1 MTASPRLASG
11 ERERERERKALRAF
25 SLSPLPP
32 NLHTSISFPFSLL
45 FFIIHSFRVRTSSG
59 MFLLRGQDAVVA
71 AIEARIAAH
80 AHIPAT
86 HGESI
91 QVLHYAPGE
100 LYEPHFDSFHEEF
113 NQRNGGQRIAT
124 LLMYL
129 TDVEEGGE
137 TVFPS
142 STDKPQA
149 GAAAGAVSECA
160 RAGVAV
166 PPRAGDALLFYSL
179 TPDGRVDPKSLHGGC
194 PVLRGDKWSA
204 TKWMRVGPF
213 DSA

>member
-1 MTASPRLASG
+1 
-11 ERERERERKALRAF
+11 
-25 SLSPLPP
+25 
-32 NLHTSISFPFSLL
+32 
-45 FFIIHSFRVRTSSG
+45 
-59 MFLLRGQDAVVA
+59 MFLQRGQDAVVA

-80 AHIPAT
+80 THIPAT
-86 HGESI
+86 HGEGL

-100 LYEPHFDSFHEEF
+100 QYEPHFDSFHEDF

-129 TDVEEGGE
+129 SDVEEGGE
-137 TVFPS
+137 TVFPA
-142 STDKPQA
+142 STDKPGA
-149 GAAAGAVSECA
+149 GRAGLAECA

-166 PPRAGDALLFYSL
+166 PPREGDALLFYSL
-179 TPDGRVDPKSLHGGC
+179 APDGRPDPKSLHGGC